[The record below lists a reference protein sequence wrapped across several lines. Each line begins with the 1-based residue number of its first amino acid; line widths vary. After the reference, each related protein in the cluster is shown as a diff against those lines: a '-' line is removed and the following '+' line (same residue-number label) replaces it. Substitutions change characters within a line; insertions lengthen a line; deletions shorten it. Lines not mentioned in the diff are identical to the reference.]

1 MVILVFLFAKF
12 LNKNRFLL
20 EKNNINLLYFLIE
33 VKIYFFFLKILQI
46 FLFFSIL
53 TVFLSLI
60 FDLLGILS
68 YFLKNFLIIEAK
80 CAGAQKLMQTQYEN
94 SKVYYNF
101 HQENKIQISENYKY
115 LLNSYIKDKNSM
127 DLSIFNSPYIKG
139 VNSIYQNSDNIFKI
153 LNQVQVNILSMTNLH
168 NEIIDSI
175 IIIGK
180 QQLEINSDFN

>member
-60 FDLLGILS
+60 FDILGILY
-68 YFLKNFLIIEAK
+68 YFLKNFLII
-80 CAGAQKLMQTQYEN
+80 
-94 SKVYYNF
+94 
-101 HQENKIQISENYKY
+101 
-115 LLNSYIKDKNSM
+115 
-127 DLSIFNSPYIKG
+127 
-139 VNSIYQNSDNIFKI
+139 
-153 LNQVQVNILSMTNLH
+153 
-168 NEIIDSI
+168 
-175 IIIGK
+175 
-180 QQLEINSDFN
+180 